1 MAAATASRLPRR
13 KPQAITV
20 SNASTPAERRTD
32 DEKATAEDIDGY
44 IAAQPAPVRPVLEKL
59 RRVIG
64 KAIPAATE
72 AISYGMPAF
81 KLGGRVVVYF
91 AGWKQHTALYPGSAQ
106 TFAAFKEEV
115 GRLRDEQGHAA
126 VSAWRSLCPV
136 KLITTIAKHR
146 AEEVAA
152 INKARPVRKKA
163 PAARKAK
170 PAKPRGPKRGAKAAR
185 QR

>member
-1 MAAATASRLPRR
+1 M
-13 KPQAITV
+13 
-20 SNASTPAERRTD
+20 
-32 DEKATAEDIDGY
+32 
-44 IAAQPAPVRPVLEKL
+44 LEKL

-81 KLGGRVVVYF
+81 KLDGRVVVYF

-106 TFAAFKEEV
+106 TFALFRDEV
-115 GRLRDEQGHAA
+115 GRYATSKGTLQFPLAEP
-126 VSAWRSLCPV
+126 LPV

-152 INKARPVRKKA
+152 INQARPVRKKA
-163 PAARKAK
+163 QPPARPSRGSRVALSAE
-170 PAKPRGPKRGAKAAR
+170 PRRRASASGKNLTSSYCLSPRTPNPTR
-185 QR
+185 PP

>member
-1 MAAATASRLPRR
+1 MMKSA
-13 KPQAITV
+13 
-20 SNASTPAERRTD
+20 
-32 DEKATAEDIDGY
+32 AEDIDGY
-44 IAAQPAPVRPVLEKL
+44 IASQPAPVRPVLEKL

-81 KLGGRVVVYF
+81 KLDGRVVVYF

-106 TFAAFKEEV
+106 TFALFRDEV
-115 GRLRDEQGHAA
+115 GRYATSKGTLQFPLAEP
-126 VSAWRSLCPV
+126 LPV

-152 INKARPVRKKA
+152 INQARPVRKKG

-170 PAKPRGPKRGAKAAR
+170 PGKPRGPKRGAKAAR